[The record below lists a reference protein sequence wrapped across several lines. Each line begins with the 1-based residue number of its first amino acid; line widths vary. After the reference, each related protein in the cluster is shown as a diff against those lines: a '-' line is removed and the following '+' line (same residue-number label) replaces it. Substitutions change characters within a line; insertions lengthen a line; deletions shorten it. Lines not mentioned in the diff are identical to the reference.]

1 MSTTTAPESG
11 GGRGIVSSVPGFFR
25 AVWEELKKVTWPD
38 RPQTI
43 DATWRI
49 ILFVLAI
56 GAVIGLLD
64 VLLQLILV
72 SWLPSIFGGR

>member
-1 MSTTTAPESG
+1 MGSTTAPES

-25 AVWEELKKVTWPD
+25 AVWDELKKVTWPD
-38 RPQTI
+38 RAQTV

-56 GAVIGLLD
+56 GAVIGILD
-64 VLLQLILV
+64 LLLQLILV

>member
-1 MSTTTAPESG
+1 MTTP
-11 GGRGIVSSVPGFFR
+11 VVPQRSFPARVVEFYHDVM
-25 AVWEELKKVTWPD
+25 AELKKVTWPD

-56 GAVIGLLD
+56 GAIIGLLD
-64 VLLQLILV
+64 LLLQLVLV
-72 SWLPSIFGGR
+72 SWIPSIFAGR